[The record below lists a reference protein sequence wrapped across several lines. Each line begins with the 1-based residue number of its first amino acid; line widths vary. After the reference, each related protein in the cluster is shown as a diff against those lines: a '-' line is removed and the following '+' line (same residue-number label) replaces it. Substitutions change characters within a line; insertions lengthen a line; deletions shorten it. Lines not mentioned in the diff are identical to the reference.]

1 MDDLSK
7 KLKDFGQQS
16 VSVSGS
22 LLDGLGLEPK
32 SVDQEPTVPTP
43 DQPEELSMEVPKE
56 TPAQVIEEA
65 SRDEFLGV
73 GTRVQSGSEAS
84 EPEDAQKVD
93 EEVTPDEDTSSPFDD
108 VDSEVSTPEPTVQ
121 EKPKEESVAPPR
133 TDESL
138 NQSERQLVQA
148 IMLGSKTLLPQ
159 EVEVQTEG
167 VAKVMID
174 GLLLDAVYQRLQVG
188 VTKDSNGRAVRDV
201 GTQYVLAYV
210 LAKWLGWELE
220 TLPERLGWG
229 KLTVYT
235 NIENFCI

>member
-32 SVDQEPTVPTP
+32 SVDQEPTVPTH

-65 SRDEFLGV
+65 SRDEILGV
-73 GTRVQSGSEAS
+73 GIRVQPGSEVS
-84 EPEDAQKVD
+84 ETEGTQKVD
-93 EEVTPDEDTSSPFDD
+93 EEVQPDEDTSSPFDD
-108 VDSEVSTPEPTVQ
+108 VESEVSTPEPTVQ

-138 NQSERQLVQA
+138 NQ
-148 IMLGSKTLLPQ
+148 
-159 EVEVQTEG
+159 
-167 VAKVMID
+167 
-174 GLLLDAVYQRLQVG
+174 
-188 VTKDSNGRAVRDV
+188 
-201 GTQYVLAYV
+201 
-210 LAKWLGWELE
+210 
-220 TLPERLGWG
+220 G
-229 KLTVYT
+229 KLTVY
-235 NIENFCI
+235 NIIEN